1 MTLLE
6 TKKWD
11 KIITVFTILYRQ
23 QNHYEY
29 IMNIQYILHSHITTV
44 DFFTLH
50 LLFFFRLWR
59 LFVLDQIPPSLPSV
73 WCLTLSPTLA
83 CLLLLSHPRPL
94 YPPHTLLSRSALPV
108 LAPASPL
115 LPSPNSLPRMA
126 PPGWKC
132 LGWVRIQSGRTHRK
146 ALRTSKQNKPSW
158 WEQLQYDL

>member
-50 LLFFFRLWR
+50 LLFFFRL
-59 LFVLDQIPPSLPSV
+59 
-73 WCLTLSPTLA
+73 
-83 CLLLLSHPRPL
+83 
-94 YPPHTLLSRSALPV
+94 
-108 LAPASPL
+108 
-115 LPSPNSLPRMA
+115 
-126 PPGWKC
+126 
-132 LGWVRIQSGRTHRK
+132 
-146 ALRTSKQNKPSW
+146 
-158 WEQLQYDL
+158 